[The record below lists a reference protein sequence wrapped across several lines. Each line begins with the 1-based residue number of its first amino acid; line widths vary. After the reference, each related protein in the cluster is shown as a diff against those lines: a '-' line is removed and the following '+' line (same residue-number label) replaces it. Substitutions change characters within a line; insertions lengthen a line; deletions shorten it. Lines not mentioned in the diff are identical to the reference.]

1 MMLGARTAAWAKS
14 GGGLPT
20 ARDYVQDGLV
30 AMWDGIENS
39 GWGVHSGTNEKW
51 VELISLKESIKNSDV
66 RQVITLND
74 GFRFVEGGFITNV
87 LLKNIVSIEAV
98 LRVDTAQNS
107 GPLLCSS
114 DGGIQLVLVS
124 NADGVQYVAL
134 NYTTGSYKKANVPI
148 GKKFS
153 VSIRG
158 NVGFTNGIDSTVVD
172 SSLRGWGY
180 NYGIGSIA
188 YYLPNNFQ
196 EVFTNFVGDI
206 HSLRCYSRHLTIDEI
221 AANYAIDKT
230 RFNLP

>member
-1 MMLGARTAAWAKS
+1 MALAARIGAWAKS
-14 GGGLPT
+14 GGGVPT
-20 ARDYVQDGLV
+20 AKDYVQDGLV

-39 GWGVHSGTNEKW
+39 GWGVHSESNEKW
-51 VELISLKESIKNSDV
+51 VELISLKESIKTNV

-87 LLKNIVSIEAV
+87 VLKNIVSIEAV

-114 DGGIQLVLVS
+114 GSRIQLVLVS

-134 NYTTGSYKKANVPI
+134 DYTDGSYKKANVPI

-153 VSIRG
+153 VSIRQ

-172 SSLRGWGY
+172 SSMRGWGY
-180 NYGIGSIA
+180 NYSEGSIA

-206 HSLRCYSRHLTIDEI
+206 HSLRCYSRSLTIDEI
-221 AANYAIDKT
+221 AANYAIDKA

>member
-1 MMLGARTAAWAKS
+1 MMMGARTAAWAKS
-14 GGGLPT
+14 GGGVPT
-20 ARDYVQDGLV
+20 ARDYVQDGLL
-30 AMWDGIENS
+30 AMWDGIENA
-39 GWGVHSGTNEKW
+39 GWGLHSESNEKW

-66 RQVITLND
+66 RQVITLSD
-74 GFRFVEGGFITNV
+74 GFRFVEGGFITNM
-87 LLKNIVSIEAV
+87 LLDNIVSIEAV

-114 DGGIQLVLVS
+114 SYKIQLVLVS

-134 NYTTGSYKKANVPI
+134 NYSSNPYKKASVPI

-153 VSIRG
+153 VSIRTG
-158 NVGFTNGIDSTVVD
+158 VGFTNGIDSTVVD

-188 YYLPNNFQ
+188 YYMPNNFQ

-206 HSLRCYSRHLTIDEI
+206 HSLRCYSRNLTIDEI
-221 AANYAIDKT
+221 AANYAVDKA
-230 RFNLP
+230 RFNLS